1 MYQLFR
7 LSKTLFL
14 ATAAFILFALSI
26 FLQVSAVAQIAPN
39 QGLSG
44 TGASTYPPK
53 LGSECVRPVAG
64 SIVLPPRDLYSSNG
78 VLSVEL
84 NYYTALDDKG
94 RTVFCFVT
102 PDGSVAPTL
111 HVKPGD
117 VFKLAVTN
125 RVPAGIVMQKLSTSC
140 GESVIYDSS
149 LNVHF
154 HGTLVS
160 PKCTKDDIIDT
171 VINSGDTFQY
181 NIDIPTNEPPGL
193 YWYHPHLHGL
203 AESALLGGGS
213 GALIVDD
220 IQNFVPT
227 LAGMAQRV
235 LVIRD
240 QNTVGATKLPGA
252 VDQYGVVVPTWDMSL
267 NYVPVSYT
275 PGVTTA
281 SPLIE
286 MQAGRPELWRVV
298 NASADSI
305 LDFQILYDGVLQQLQ
320 VVGLDGV
327 PTGSQD
333 GTQKGTPIIRSTIA
347 MPPAARVEFVLKP
360 PTAGVRVAVM
370 KTMSID
376 TGPVGDSVPSRVLA
390 TIRNT
395 ANGTALPTLPASQK
409 PWAQRFENLASQ
421 PVTAQRKFYFSEV
434 LSDPNNPASPTDFFI
449 TEAGKTPVKY
459 YPGIPP
465 AIVTT
470 QGNVEEWTIENRAAE
485 KHVFHIHQIHF
496 MLMSVNGA
504 QLPAVD
510 QQFYDDYTVDYW
522 KGPGNPYP
530 SIKLKMDFRGPVVG
544 DFVYHCHILGHED
557 NGMMASIRILPRP

>member
-1 MYQLFR
+1 MHSLFR
-7 LSKTLFL
+7 TSKILFL
-14 ATAAFILFALSI
+14 AIATIILLALSI
-26 FLQVSAVAQIAPN
+26 FLQSFAIAQSVSN

-44 TGASTYPPK
+44 TGAVTYLPK
-53 LGSECVRPVAG
+53 QGSECLRPVVG
-64 SIVLPPRDLYSSNG
+64 SLVLPPRDLYSSNG
-78 VLSVEL
+78 VLSVAL
-84 NYYTALDDKG
+84 DYYTSLDDKG

-102 PDGSVAPTL
+102 PDGNVAPTL

-117 VFKLAVTN
+117 IFKLDVTN
-125 RVPAGIVMQKLSTSC
+125 RVPTGIVMQKVSTSC
-140 GESVIYDSS
+140 GESVMYDSS

-181 NIDIPTNEPPGL
+181 NIDIPTDEPPGL

-220 IQNFVPT
+220 IQNFVPKI
-227 LAGMAQRV
+227 AGMAQRV

-240 QNTVGATKLPGA
+240 QITVGATNPPGA
-252 VDQYGVVVPTWDMSL
+252 VDKYGVVVPTWDMSL
-267 NYVPVSYT
+267 NYVPVPYT
-275 PGVTTA
+275 SGVTTPA
-281 SPLIE
+281 PLIE

-305 LDFQILYDGVLQQLQ
+305 LDFQILYDGVLQQLE

-333 GTQKGTPIIRSTIA
+333 GTRQGTPVIRSTIA
-347 MPPAARVEFVLKP
+347 MPPAARVEFILKAP
-360 PTAGVRVAVM
+360 MPGVRVAVV
-370 KTMSID
+370 KTLSID
-376 TGPVGDSVPSRVLA
+376 TGPGGDSDPSRILA

-395 ANGTALPTLPASQK
+395 ANGTALPNLPASQK

-434 LSDPNNPASPTDFFI
+434 LSDPTNPASPTDFFI

-470 QGNVEEWTIENRAAE
+470 QGNVEEWTIENRSLE

-504 QLPAVD
+504 TLPAID
-510 QQFYDDYTVDYW
+510 QQFHDDYTVDYW
-522 KGPGNPYP
+522 KGSGNPYP
-530 SIKLKMDFRGPVVG
+530 NIKVKMDFRGPIVG

-557 NGMMASIRILPRP
+557 NGMMAAIRVLPKP

>member
-1 MYQLFR
+1 MYSLFR
-7 LSKTLFL
+7 NPRISYLFS
-14 ATAAFILFALSI
+14 AVFFILALSV
-26 FLQVSAVAQIAPN
+26 FFQNFAAAQNVPN

-44 TGASTYPPK
+44 TGANTYPAK
-53 LGSECVRPVAG
+53 QSGECLRPVAG

-78 VLSVEL
+78 VLSVAL
-84 NYYTALDDKG
+84 NYYTSLDDKG
-94 RTVFCFVT
+94 RTIFCFVT
-102 PDGSVAPTL
+102 PDGNVAPTL

-125 RVPAGIVMQKLSTSC
+125 RVPKGIVMQKVSTSC

-160 PKCTKDDIIDT
+160 PKCTKDDIVDT

-181 NIDIPTNEPPGL
+181 NIDIPTDEPPGL

-227 LAGMAQRV
+227 LAGMVQRV

-240 QNTVGATKLPGA
+240 QNTVGAINLPGA

-275 PGVTTA
+275 PGVTTP

-305 LDFQILYDGVLQQLQ
+305 LDFQILYDGVVQQLQ

-333 GTQKGTPIIRSTIA
+333 GTRKGNPVIRSTIA
-347 MPPAARVEFVLKP
+347 MPPAARVEFILTP
-360 PTAGVRVAVM
+360 PTPGVRVAVV
-370 KTMSID
+370 KTLSID
-376 TGPVGDSVPSRVLA
+376 TGPSGDSVPSRVLA
-390 TIRNT
+390 SIRNT
-395 ANGTALPTLPASQK
+395 ANGTALPTLPAAK
-409 PWAQRFENLASQ
+409 APWAQRFENIASQ

-434 LSDPNNPASPTDFFI
+434 ISDPNNPASPTDFFI

-470 QGNVEEWTIENRAAE
+470 QGNVEEWTIENRATE

-510 QQFYDDYTVDYW
+510 QQFYDDYTIDYW
-522 KGPGNPYP
+522 KGPGNAFP

-557 NGMMASIRILPRP
+557 NGMMALIRVLPRL